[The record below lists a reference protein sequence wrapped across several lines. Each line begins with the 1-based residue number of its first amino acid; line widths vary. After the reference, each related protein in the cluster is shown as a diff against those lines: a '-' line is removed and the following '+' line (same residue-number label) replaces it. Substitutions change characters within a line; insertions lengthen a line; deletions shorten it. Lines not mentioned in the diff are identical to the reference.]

1 MIQLFS
7 NEFKVK
13 SDYLGDFKYFIINCN
28 LSFDYNPTKDTYWIY
43 GTSEGYQTLYNL
55 DTQLYSIEF
64 NEEEIDLYTDEE
76 NEDYLKATVSF
87 TWFLSQVVD
96 SLAIYYEFDTE
107 TQRIIATRINDNN
120 CNSVNLDILMNMYE
134 N

>member
-13 SDYLGDFKYFIINCN
+13 SQYTGDFKVFIDWIG
-28 LSFDYNPTKDTYWIY
+28 LSFEHNPIKDTYFIY
-43 GTSEGYQTLYNL
+43 GASQGYQTLYSL
-55 DTQLYSIEF
+55 DTQIYNIEF
-64 NEEEIDLYTDEE
+64 NEEEVYTDEE
-76 NEDYLKATVSF
+76 NEDNLKATVSF

-96 SLAIYYEFDTE
+96 SIAIYYEFDTE

-120 CNSVNLDILMNMYE
+120 CTERDLDILMDMYE

>member
-7 NEFKVK
+7 NEFKIK
-13 SDYLGDFKYFIINCN
+13 PQYIGDFKVFINSVGLFFEHNINKNTYF
-28 LSFDYNPTKDTYWIY
+28 IY
-43 GTSEGYQTLYNL
+43 GTSENYQALYNL
-55 DTQLYSIEF
+55 DTQVYNIEF
-64 NEEEIDLYTDEE
+64 NKEDIDLYTDED
-76 NEDYLKATVSF
+76 NLKATINF

-120 CNSVNLDILMNMYE
+120 CIVRYFNGYV
-134 N
+134 

>member
-13 SDYLGDFKYFIINCN
+13 SQYTGDFKVFIDWIG
-28 LSFDYNPTKDTYWIY
+28 LSFEHNPIKDTYFIY
-43 GTSEGYQTLYNL
+43 GASQGYQTLYSL
-55 DTQLYSIEF
+55 DTQIYNIEF
-64 NEEEIDLYTDEE
+64 NEEEVYTDEE
-76 NEDYLKATVSF
+76 NEDNLKATVSF

-96 SLAIYYEFDTE
+96 SIAIYYEFDTE

-120 CNSVNLDILMNMYE
+120 CIERDLDILMDMYE